1 MSHRA
6 VRRRTALLVRAAV
19 LALFFGGLVACS
31 SGGGTPVLNWYI
43 NPDNGGQER
52 LAASCTQAAGGRYR
66 IEVSVLP
73 NSASDQREQLVRRL
87 AAEDSSISMMSLDPP
102 FIAEAANAGFLR
114 PFADNE
120 AGQLTEGILKPAVDS
135 ARWDGKLYGAPFWA
149 NTQLLW
155 YRKSV
160 VQKLGIDPTAP
171 DFTWDKMI
179 DAAVQAGGT
188 IGEQGSKYEGYMV
201 WVNALVASAGGQIIT
216 DTEKGKDAT
225 VTIDSPAGKA
235 AASIIQKLAN
245 SSAASPTLATDIEE
259 QARSLFN
266 SSKGAFMLNWP
277 YIWQANIS
285 DAGKGVIPN
294 SILDD
299 VGWARYPRVDAG
311 VESKPPFGGIGLA
324 IGNFGPYKDTF
335 AVEAAKCITSAD
347 NQKKYMLDSGN
358 PAARG
363 SVYDDPEVIKLF
375 PMAALIRDS
384 IEAAAPRP
392 ITPYYTDVSASV
404 QRIWHPPVNVNPDT
418 TPKST
423 AEFIPQVLHDER
435 LL

>member
-1 MSHRA
+1 MSN
-6 VRRRTALLVRAAV
+6 RTARWRTAVLLRVAV
-19 LALFFGGLVACS
+19 LALFCGGLVACS

-66 IEVSVLP
+66 IEVSLLP
-73 NSASDQREQLVRRL
+73 NSASDQREQLIRRL
-87 AAEDSSISMMSLDPP
+87 AAEDSSISLMSLDPP
-102 FIAEAANAGFLR
+102 FVAEVANAGFLR
-114 PFADNE
+114 PFTESE
-120 AGQLTEGILKPAVDS
+120 AAPLTQGILKPAVDS
-135 ARWDGKLYGAPFWA
+135 ARWDGKLYAAPFWA

-160 VQKLGIDPTAP
+160 IQQLGIHPAAP
-171 DFTWDKMI
+171 GYTWDKMI
-179 DAAVQAGGT
+179 DDAIRAGKT
-188 IGEQGSKYEGYMV
+188 VAEQGSKYEGYMV
-201 WVNALVASAGGQIIT
+201 WINALVTSAGGQIIT
-216 DTEKGKDAT
+216 DTGKGKDAT
-225 VTIDSPAGKA
+225 VTIDSPAGKS

-245 SSAASPTLATDIEE
+245 SPAASPTLSTDIEE

-266 SSKGAFMLNWP
+266 SDRGAFMLNWP
-277 YIWQANIS
+277 YIWQANIT
-285 DAGKGVIPN
+285 DAGKGVIPR

-299 VGWARYPRVDAG
+299 VGWARYPEVTAG
-311 VESKPPFGGIGLA
+311 QASKPPFGGIGLA

-335 AVEAAKCITSAD
+335 AVDAAKCITSAE

-358 PAARG
+358 PAANRA
-363 SVYDDPEVIKLF
+363 VYDDPEVIKLF

-392 ITPYYTDVSASV
+392 ITPYYADVSASV
-404 QRIWHPPVNVNPDT
+404 QRTWHAPVTVNPDT
-418 TPKST
+418 TPKAT
-423 AEFIPQVLHDER
+423 AEFIPQVLHDQR